1 MKIVMKDM
9 MLTCE
14 VSDMDFYK
22 CYSNQKYQWYQHPIV
37 SNKSIKWSTAKSGN
51 IDKTVIRHQHE
62 FATTQLG
69 LKTLRKGAA
78 LEKRGK

>member
-1 MKIVMKDM
+1 MRHGLLQVLQQSVISVISTPDRQRQ
-9 MLTCE
+9 E
-14 VSDMDFYK
+14 HQVVN
-22 CYSNQKYQWYQHPIV
+22 NQ
-37 SNKSIKWSTAKSGN
+37 SGN

-78 LEKRGK
+78 